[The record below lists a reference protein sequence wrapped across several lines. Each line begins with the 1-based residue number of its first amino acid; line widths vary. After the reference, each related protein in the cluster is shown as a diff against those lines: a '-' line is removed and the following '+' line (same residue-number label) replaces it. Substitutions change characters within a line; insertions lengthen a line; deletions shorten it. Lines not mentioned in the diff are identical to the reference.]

1 MYFYSIIKFRLGDDR
16 VRHIYTSVDIG
27 TDTTKVVVTELYK
40 GKLNLLAASSTKSE
54 GIKKGLIT
62 DVNKASLSLKKAIS
76 EVQEM
81 LGFRIKKVLVNVPS
95 YFADFSKIEGSIK
108 IAENEVISGEHI
120 SKVLENAVSNSSFD
134 KEIVSIIPIDFGVDS
149 QTGIKDPKGFTG
161 NTLSVR
167 AVVSLVPKKN
177 IYSVV
182 SLIDS
187 IGLEVSD
194 ISLNG
199 IGDINAFKNKEIDSK
214 LGAIVNIG
222 YETTNVSIY
231 NKGIIIKNSIIGMG
245 GKNIDNDLSYMYKID
260 MALATRVK
268 EKFAYAHRNYANKV
282 EFYNVNETDKINQYE
297 VTDVVM
303 SRIEEILTLAKKE
316 INLLAN
322 RKMDYVIITGGVS
335 NMEGFSSICEDVFG
349 KDVRLG
355 TVNIIGIRN
364 NKYSSA
370 IGNVVYYINHL
381 KLLGKINSAE
391 NEIGR
396 DLINVTEE
404 SMLSK
409 VFGYFFGDTNEEEM

>member
-1 MYFYSIIKFRLGDDR
+1 M
-16 VRHIYTSVDIG
+16 RHIYTSVDIG
-27 TDTTKVVVTELYK
+27 TDTTKVIVTELYK
-40 GKLNLLAASSTKSE
+40 GKLNLLAASSTKSN

-62 DVNKASLSLKKAIS
+62 NVDEASFSLKKAIS
-76 EVQEM
+76 EVQDM
-81 LGFRIKKVLVNVPS
+81 LGFKIRKVLVNVPS

-108 IAENEVISGEHI
+108 VNGVVEDEDVSRVIDE
-120 SKVLENAVSNSSFD
+120 AVKSSSFD
-134 KEIVSIIPIDFGVDS
+134 KEIVSIIPIDFSLDEQS
-149 QTGIKDPKGFTG
+149 GIRDPKGLMG
-161 NTLSVR
+161 DVLKVR

-187 IGLEVSD
+187 IGLEVAD

-214 LGAIVNIG
+214 LGAVINIG

-260 MALATRVK
+260 LDVADK
-268 EKFAYAHRNYANKV
+268 IKKKFAYAHKDYANKV
-282 EFYNVNETDKINQYE
+282 EFYNIDDNNKINQFE
-297 VTDVVM
+297 VTDIVM
-303 SRIEEILTLAKKE
+303 SRVEEILSLAKKE

-335 NMEGFSSICEDVFG
+335 NMEGFSSVAEDVFG
-349 KDVRLG
+349 KEVKLG
-355 TVNIIGIRN
+355 NVNIIGIRD
-364 NKYSSA
+364 NKYSTA

-381 KLLGKINSAE
+381 KLLGQINSVGE
-391 NEIGR
+391 DSTYSSSLSNI
-396 DLINVTEE
+396 TEE
-404 SMLSK
+404 SMLGK